1 MNDVFFG
8 LHNTF
13 ITGVCIIQSLKYCHN
28 LRLSISEDMDP
39 VDKDC
44 KLKLARYRRRLQM
57 MLRALYNICGDA
69 MRKALITQQSLLQV
83 DKKWPKLKYISSKHK
98 TKLLFF

>member
-1 MNDVFFG
+1 M
-8 LHNTF
+8 
-13 ITGVCIIQSLKYCHN
+13 IIWPFSKKTCLYRKKLKFCHF
-28 LRLSISEDMDP
+28 RLSISEDMDP

-83 DKKWPKLKYISSKHK
+83 DKNGQN
-98 TKLLFF
+98 